1 MKIKEKKRKSLDKE
15 LFSYD
20 NALKLI
26 AILMIVAI
34 ARAAFTS
41 DKAPAALKADLEQE
55 AIEVLRTLTNKDMP
69 ISVLE
74 SNELVEEKVVKLG
87 QMDYY
92 KIKNLLGVKNDFCIY
107 FEDATGSVIRIDG
120 INHGIGSNKIYIN
133 DKPCK

>member
-1 MKIKEKKRKSLDKE
+1 MKIKEKKRKPGSKE

-41 DKAPAALKADLEQE
+41 DKGTAAVKADLEQE
-55 AIEVLRTLTNKDMP
+55 AIEVLRTLTDKNMP

-74 SNELVEEKVVKLG
+74 SNELVEEKVEYLERMG
-87 QMDYY
+87 YD
-92 KIKNLLGVKNDFCIY
+92 KIKSMIGIKSDFCIF
-107 FEDATGSVIRIDG
+107 FEDITGNLAQVNEVKS
-120 INHGIGSNKIYIN
+120 GIGSNKIYI
-133 DKPCK
+133 DGRPCS